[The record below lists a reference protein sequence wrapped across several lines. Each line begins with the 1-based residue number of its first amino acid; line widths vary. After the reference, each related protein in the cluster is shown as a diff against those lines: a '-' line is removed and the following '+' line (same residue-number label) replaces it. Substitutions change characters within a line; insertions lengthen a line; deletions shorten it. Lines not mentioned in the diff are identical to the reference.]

1 MLIGTIADVIQQDF
15 QQYFATFIPILV
27 NLLTT
32 VNGDTMDAKKLRAR
46 AINTIGSIITSVS
59 DNEDKEP
66 FKANVL
72 EITQHLST
80 TLQARL
86 SDDDPQDESIK
97 DTLAQCAGFLG
108 TEFVQF
114 MPMLLDQLI
123 VDAQLDLDF
132 KMESV
137 DMPSTTENMEMKVKV
152 KGLGEQRVS
161 MNTDA
166 LVRKTGAFAVLEK
179 ISDNM
184 GVAFGPFVEPLLPI
198 ISSHMAYEHS
208 RAIRKLSLKTF
219 KSMLVAVGEPQN
231 VQLLQQSMPM
241 YVEQLTKAL
250 SRHDEKTA
258 KVLIKS
264 LANNLRAIGR
274 VNEQNTQFLTQD

>member
-1 MLIGTIADVIQQDF
+1 MLIGTIADVITEDF
-15 QQYFATFIPILV
+15 QQYFGTFIPVMINILS
-27 NLLTT
+27 TQ
-32 VNGDTMDAKKLRAR
+32 NGTSMDAKKLRAR
-46 AINTIGSIITSVS
+46 AITTIGSIITSVT

-66 FKANVL
+66 FKANVV
-72 EITQHLST
+72 EISQHLST
-80 TLQARL
+80 TLQGRL
-86 SDDDPQDESIK
+86 ADDDPQDEAIK

-123 VDAQLDLDF
+123 VDASLNLDF

-137 DMPSTTENMEMKVKV
+137 DMPSTTDNLEMKVKV
-152 KGLGEQRVS
+152 KGLGDQRVS

-184 GVAFGPFVEPLLPI
+184 GMAFAPFVEPLLPI
-198 ISSHMAYEHS
+198 ISSHMAFDHS
-208 RAIRKLSLKTF
+208 KAIMKLSLKTF

-231 VQLLQQSMPM
+231 V
-241 YVEQLTKAL
+241 
-250 SRHDEKTA
+250 
-258 KVLIKS
+258 
-264 LANNLRAIGR
+264 
-274 VNEQNTQFLTQD
+274 